1 MTFAKGYWTAI
12 VSKVCYGQFLTSIKN
27 KTLDRLDK
35 MHVDIARNIQ
45 GMAPNTPAIV
55 ALAGMETL
63 MFTWQILRLPMNS
76 LYKQILVYRLGEIK
90 ALQYST
96 DQNWTCVRYS

>member
-1 MTFAKGYWTAI
+1 MFYWQLSSRIHTFHA
-12 VSKVCYGQFLTSIKN
+12 SKVCYGLFLTSIKN

-55 ALAGMETL
+55 ALACMKWWRLSTHIAKETL
-63 MFTWQILRLPMNS
+63 MLTWQILSLPMNS
-76 LYKQILVYRLGEIK
+76 LYKHISLPI
-90 ALQYST
+90 S
-96 DQNWTCVRYS
+96 

>member
-1 MTFAKGYWTAI
+1 
-12 VSKVCYGQFLTSIKN
+12 
-27 KTLDRLDK
+27 
-35 MHVDIARNIQ
+35 
-45 GMAPNTPAIV
+45 
-55 ALAGMETL
+55 

-96 DQNWTCVRYS
+96 VQIKLDLWQR